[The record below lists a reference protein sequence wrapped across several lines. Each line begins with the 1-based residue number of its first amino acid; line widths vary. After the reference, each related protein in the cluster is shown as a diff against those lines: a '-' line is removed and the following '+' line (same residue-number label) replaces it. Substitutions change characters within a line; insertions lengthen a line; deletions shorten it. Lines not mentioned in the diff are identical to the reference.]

1 MSGGKIAP
9 ACCVI
14 SRSVCSTGTETVPL
28 SKDDSPTSS
37 SGDCCRGWKATMK
50 LHLLPPCW
58 KSEAAVSGSHEE
70 TRCKHWRRRRGVGSL
85 STPKQHPYCRQRDAP
100 QYCWRP
106 TPNTAQITL
115 FTETASP
122 VPLSPT
128 FSKHL
133 LRRDTQRK
141 QDNLGTTV
149 RPRNSGQNNSA
160 SERPKATPVPSRTW
174 TCALQTTF
182 MPVELAFSWLPGI
195 RGLFFSGC
203 SCHILSSELGTMR
216 GGADRKDTAGVNAL
230 ETNAGS

>member
-1 MSGGKIAP
+1 MKQRCLGLMRRHAVNTGG
-9 ACCVI
+9 
-14 SRSVCSTGTETVPL
+14 G
-28 SKDDSPTSS
+28 
-37 SGDCCRGWKATMK
+37 
-50 LHLLPPCW
+50 
-58 KSEAAVSGSHEE
+58 
-70 TRCKHWRRRRGVGSL
+70 RGVGSL

-195 RGLFFSGC
+195 RGYFSLDAPVTFYP
-203 SCHILSSELGTMR
+203 LSW
-216 GGADRKDTAGVNAL
+216 VP
-230 ETNAGS
+230 